1 MQVLSTLVLCF
12 VQQCY
17 IVPFAIFFVMLPRL
31 FNTKFMESNI
41 KVIQIR
47 GFN

>member
-17 IVPFAIFFVMLPRL
+17 IVPFAIFCNVAKTFQY
-31 FNTKFMESNI
+31 KI
-41 KVIQIR
+41 YGK
-47 GFN
+47 